1 MAMEYSITIKD
12 DFFKRDDLFD
22 KVTFDVALKG
32 VSLSQLHKLQDL
44 PERILR
50 EIINTRLALLE
61 EDCLLLNPREKKY
74 IKEKFPTIY
83 RSILPSIPGSKEETN
98 NE

>member
-1 MAMEYSITIKD
+1 MEYSINIKD
-12 DFFKRDDLFD
+12 DLAIKGDQYN
-22 KVTFDVALKG
+22 KVTFDVALKD
-32 VSLSQLHKLQDL
+32 VSLYQLHKLQDL

-61 EDCLLLNPREKKY
+61 EDFLYLTQKEKKY
-74 IKEKFPTIY
+74 IKEKYPTIY
-83 RSILPSIPGSKEETN
+83 RRILPSIPGSKEE

>member
-1 MAMEYSITIKD
+1 MEYSITIKD
-12 DFFKRDDLFD
+12 DFLNKGAQYN
-22 KVTFDVALKG
+22 KVTFDVALKD
-32 VSLSQLHKLQDL
+32 VSLFQLHKLQDL

-50 EIINTRLALLE
+50 EIINTRLSLFE
-61 EDCLLLNPREKKY
+61 EDNLYLAQREKKY

-83 RSILPSIPGSKEETN
+83 RSILPSIPGSKEE

>member
-12 DFFKRDDLFD
+12 DLAIKGDQYN
-22 KVTFDVALKG
+22 KVTFDVALKD
-32 VSLSQLHKLQDL
+32 VSLYQLHKLQDL

-61 EDCLLLNPREKKY
+61 EDFLYLTQKEKKY
-74 IKEKFPTIY
+74 IKEKYPTIY
-83 RSILPSIPGSKEETN
+83 RSILPSIPGSKEETV
-98 NE
+98 

>member
-1 MAMEYSITIKD
+1 MEYSITIKD
-12 DFFKRDDLFD
+12 DFFNRDGLFD

-50 EIINTRLALLE
+50 EIINTRLASFE
-61 EDCLLLNPREKKY
+61 EDCLLLNQREKKY

-83 RSILPSIPGSKEETN
+83 RSILPSIPGSKEETV
-98 NE
+98 